1 VTVETCQHARDQNRL
16 AASVHL
22 AKMRGLIEPR
32 DLPVFK
38 F

>member
-1 VTVETCQHARDQNRL
+1 VRDQNRL

-22 AKMRGLIEPR
+22 VNIRGLIEPR
-32 DLPVFK
+32 DLLVVK